1 MENIEEKAVEQ
12 EVVEQTEE
20 KNVEQETGSIKIKRP
35 KQFVQTEEDN
45 VVKIDLRKKP
55 KEDAIQEQSPDD
67 SDDTVEE
74 PGNEESGEEVVEEVR
89 DTEQEEQ
96 PILEEIKEEEVE
108 KEEDQTEEVEAI
120 EEKVEEAV
128 EESKETGEPLPENIQ
143 KVVDFINDTGG
154 SLEDYVRLNQ
164 DYSKLNETQLIRE
177 YYETTKPHL
186 DREDIDL
193 LMEDFS
199 YDEELDEP
207 KTIRKAKIAFKEEAA
222 KAKNHLESLKT
233 KYYEEV
239 KAGSRLTSDQQK
251 AVDFFN
257 RYNKEQKETSE
268 LAERQKSIFLNKT
281 NDLFSKDFKG
291 FDYSVGDKKYRF
303 NVKDVDAVKESQ
315 SDLNNFV
322 KKFLNKNNEME
333 NASEYHKSLFTAMNP
348 DSVAKHFYEQ
358 GKADAIKE
366 SMARTKNVDMAPRG
380 THEQVTSSNGWTVKA
395 VNGEDTSRLRIKIKK

>member
-35 KQFVQTEEDN
+35 RQFVQTEEDN

-55 KEDAIQEQSPDD
+55 EEDAIQEQSADD
-67 SDDTVEE
+67 SNDTVEE

-96 PILEEIKEEEVE
+96 PVLEEIKEEEVE
-108 KEEDQTEEVEAI
+108 EEQKQTEEVEAI

-239 KAGSRLTSDQQK
+239 KAGSRLTPDQQK

-268 LAERQKSIFLNKT
+268 VAERQKSIFLNKT

-358 GKADAIKE
+358 GKADAMKE

>member
-35 KQFVQTEEDN
+35 RQFVQTEEDN

-55 KEDAIQEQSPDD
+55 EEDAIQEQSADD
-67 SDDTVEE
+67 SNDTVEE

-96 PILEEIKEEEVE
+96 PVLEEIKEEEVE
-108 KEEDQTEEVEAI
+108 EEQKQTEEVEAI

-239 KAGSRLTSDQQK
+239 KAGSKLTPDQQK

-268 LAERQKSIFLNKT
+268 VAERQKSIFLNKT

>member
-12 EVVEQTEE
+12 EVVEQAEE

-45 VVKIDLRKKP
+45 VIKIDLRKKP
-55 KEDAIQEQSPDD
+55 EEDAIQEQSADD
-67 SDDTVEE
+67 SNDTVEE

-96 PILEEIKEEEVE
+96 PVLEEIKEEEVE
-108 KEEDQTEEVEAI
+108 EEQKQTEEVEAI

-186 DREDIDL
+186 EREDIDL

-268 LAERQKSIFLNKT
+268 VAERQKSIFLNKT

-358 GKADAIKE
+358 GKADAMKE

>member
-12 EVVEQTEE
+12 EVVEQAEE

-45 VVKIDLRKKP
+45 VIKIDLRKKP
-55 KEDAIQEQSPDD
+55 EEDAIQEQSADD
-67 SDDTVEE
+67 SNDTVEE

-96 PILEEIKEEEVE
+96 PVLEEIKEEEVE
-108 KEEDQTEEVEAI
+108 EEQKQTEEVEAI

-128 EESKETGEPLPENIQ
+128 EESKETSEPLPENIQ

-186 DREDIDL
+186 EREDIDL

-268 LAERQKSIFLNKT
+268 VAERQKSIFLNKT

-358 GKADAIKE
+358 GKADAMKE